1 MGKQYE
7 MAFQIG
13 AKVQGSFG
21 SAFKSAASSVQG
33 LQSTINEL
41 NKKQSD
47 ITSYQKTQ
55 AALESTRSKLKL
67 YEQQLENM
75 KAAIEGNENA
85 TYQEQ
90 NAMLAKA
97 KAVDDLKA
105 KQEGLE
111 KKLQSTGQALQEE
124 GVNLDNLENES
135 KQAAQEVEGLRNE
148 QEALSES
155 SGNAAQGI
163 MELVSAVGAM
173 KILGDIADAFKE
185 CAESAIA
192 FESSMASVKRTVG
205 GSDSFITQLGEDF
218 KDLSTQIPITTEELA
233 QIASTAGQLGIEQGK
248 VEKFTEVMAKLA
260 TTTDL
265 TADEA
270 ATMLA
275 QFANVTGVDD
285 YERLGSTIA
294 ELGDS
299 TATTAS
305 KVVEMSQG
313 MAAAASVAGFSP
325 TDIMAIAAAVGS
337 LGIEAQAGST
347 SMSQLISTLYKAT
360 ETGEKLE
367 DFASVA
373 GMSADQFKKSWGD
386 DAAGTLEKFISG
398 LNDVERNGKSAI
410 VILDDLGINNVRQ
423 QKAILGLANAEG
435 LLGRT
440 ITQANSA
447 WTQNTALNAKAAV
460 MYETTEAKLTMMNNS
475 VDNVKTAIGDAFTPV
490 IGAAADALTGMLG
503 PVADFIEQNPALVQG
518 LGTAIAVI
526 GGLTAAVVGYTAV
539 AKIATAVSAALS
551 ASMAHFLLIGA
562 GIAAVVGLFTGLASA
577 LSGSQQS
584 MQQLDEEF
592 DTMNATF
599 AENQNIVDL
608 CEKYKQLSGDASSFV
623 DSTKKLEEFPDI
635 DISLTATPVENVE
648 STDFMVGGDTDVT
661 LNPDVDEKLESD
673 DLVDAD
679 AKTVDITP
687 EAANQLDPQEMVQ
700 KKGVTIT
707 AKEPDSTHKLNA
719 NVFVN
724 GNEVQFEA
732 QWSNRQEMM
741 DDIAAFKK
749 SATEAK
755 TDLEEAKTKVEELT
769 EKKNQLIARIANA
782 GTKDELSTLKDQL
795 ADVSTELFTQEGKV
809 NLLKTAYDDAA
820 GKYVICAQAAQT
832 LSEKDAELAGIL
844 NALGIS
850 TDSSTGSIE
859 EQTAAIMK
867 QIEAKE
873 ALAKA
878 NIAQTRA
885 DIYGNIDK
893 QAKTYAKTIRDT
905 AEVQE
910 QYNAAVAK
918 GEVTQKLAGKSA
930 EEITEYYQGLLRTLD
945 EMEEAEGFS
954 PDVEGY
960 QEAIKEANELYNI
973 LALMDDDWSELA
985 DGTVDWADSFEWAS
999 NNLDGWN
1006 QMVAQINE
1014 DIARYG
1020 KIIGD
1025 ADSQTTLFLD
1035 NLVEG
1040 ISTGAVSIDE
1050 VETLLT
1056 AAFANEENGA
1066 TLLAEAMEYV
1076 RAKTEAAAAAQQQMA
1091 DEADG
1096 QAIVDKTQP
1105 IIARM
1110 NELAEAY
1117 NAAYDAAYNSING
1130 QFELFEKVELPKQS
1144 ENAQAAVDDMI
1155 ASLNSQTAYMDQYA
1169 TNLQKASAMGIDD
1182 GLIKKLSD
1190 GSTESA
1196 QILADIVAGGSTKI
1210 DELNAAFGK
1219 VEEGKAKF
1227 ANTVADM
1234 ETDFS
1239 SQMEKLR
1246 ADLDSAVEEMN
1257 QTQYAAETG
1266 AATVKAF
1273 ADAAAGNTAL
1283 VDAAFAK
1290 VAAAAQRR
1298 LAAGLKL
1305 PGFAGGTDNAPE
1317 GFAVVGEH
1325 GPELVYLNGGEK
1337 ILDAGET
1344 QQVMSSNAI
1353 SAESGRS
1360 GESGGGVVIEFKPQ
1374 YNITG
1379 SMNADEL
1386 YAVLEEHDAN
1396 MRGQLE
1402 DILQDIDTDKYRREY
1417 A

>member
-55 AALESTRSKLKL
+55 QALEKTRDKLKL

-111 KKLQSTGQALQEE
+111 KKLQSTGEALQEE

-373 GMSADQFKKSWGD
+373 GMSADQFKKSWGE
-386 DAAGTLEKFISG
+386 DAAGTMEKFISG

-447 WTQNTALNAKAAV
+447 WNQNTALNAKAAV

-635 DISLTATPVENVE
+635 DISLTATPVEDVE

-687 EAANQLDPQEMVQ
+687 EAANQLDPQDMV
-700 KKGVTIT
+700 KAKGVTIT
-707 AKEPDSTHKLNA
+707 AKEPDDTHKLSA
-719 NVFVN
+719 DVFVN
-724 GNEVQFEA
+724 GKKVQFEA
-732 QWSNRQEMM
+732 EWENREAMLK
-741 DDIAAFKK
+741 DIEAFKK
-749 SATEAK
+749 SATDAK

-795 ADVSTELFTQEGKV
+795 ADVSTELFMQEGKV

-873 ALAKA
+873 TLAKA

-885 DIYGNIDK
+885 DIYGNINE
-893 QAKTYAKTIRDT
+893 QAKQYAKTMRET
-905 AEVQE
+905 AEAQDHFDR
-910 QYNAAVAK
+910 AVADSD
-918 GEVTQKLAGKSA
+918 VTNRYAAMSA
-930 EEITEYYQGLLRTLD
+930 EEISAHYKELLNTLD
-945 EMEEAEGFS
+945 EMEEKEGFS
-954 PDVEGY
+954 PDAESYKEVV
-960 QEAIKEANELYNI
+960 AEANELYNI
-973 LALMDDDWSELA
+973 LTGMPDDWSEYA
-985 DGTVDWADSFEWAS
+985 DGMTDWADCFEYVAG
-999 NNLDGWN
+999 NAENWN
-1006 QMVAQINE
+1006 QIIADINE
-1014 DIARYG
+1014 DIATYG
-1020 KIIGD
+1020 KIVGD

-1040 ISTGAVSIDE
+1040 INTGAVSIDE

-1239 SQMEKLR
+1239 SQMEKMK
-1246 ADLDSAVEEMN
+1246 AELDSAVEEMN
-1257 QTQYAAETG
+1257 QTEYAAETG

-1353 SAESGRS
+1353 SAESGGS
-1360 GESGGGVVIEFKPQ
+1360 GGSGGGVVIEFKPQ

-1402 DILQDIDTDKYRREY
+1402 DILHDIDTDKYRREY

>member
-1 MGKQYE
+1 MRAATEKLAQRRTAQAQEYRQRRE
-7 MAFQIG
+7 TVYAQLPQVAAIHRQLRQTV
-13 AKVQGSFG
+13 A
-21 SAFKSAASSVQG
+21 SAAVAAFRSGGDPVPALKALEAKNLSLQKEAEKLLKSKGYPADYLDEKPLCPLCKDSGWVG
-33 LQSTINEL
+33 AAMCGCLQSLCTEEQNKQLSSLLDLQGQSFDVFRLDYYGGAYSSDRAAMQTVYTTCKGYAEQFATFPIRNLLMSGPPGVGKTFLSACIARSVSGQGFSVVYDTTINVF
-41 NKKQSD
+41 S
-47 ITSYQKTQ
+47 
-55 AALESTRSKLKL
+55 R
-67 YEQQLENM
+67 
-75 KAAIEGNENA
+75 
-85 TYQEQ
+85 
-90 NAMLAKA
+90 
-97 KAVDDLKA
+97 
-105 KQEGLE
+105 
-111 KKLQSTGQALQEE
+111 
-124 GVNLDNLENES
+124 
-135 KQAAQEVEGLRNE
+135 
-148 QEALSES
+148 
-155 SGNAAQGI
+155 
-163 MELVSAVGAM
+163 
-173 KILGDIADAFKE
+173 F
-185 CAESAIA
+185 
-192 FESSMASVKRTVG
+192 
-205 GSDSFITQLGEDF
+205 
-218 KDLSTQIPITTEELA
+218 
-233 QIASTAGQLGIEQGK
+233 
-248 VEKFTEVMAKLA
+248 
-260 TTTDL
+260 
-265 TADEA
+265 EA
-270 ATMLA
+270 AHFTR
-275 QFANVTGVDD
+275 D
-285 YERLGSTIA
+285 E
-294 ELGDS
+294 E
-299 TATTAS
+299 
-305 KVVEMSQG
+305 SQ
-313 MAAAASVAGFSP
+313 V
-325 TDIMAIAAAVGS
+325 
-337 LGIEAQAGST
+337 
-347 SMSQLISTLYKAT
+347 YKRRY
-360 ETGEKLE
+360 LRC
-367 DFASVA
+367 D
-373 GMSADQFKKSWGD
+373 
-386 DAAGTLEKFISG
+386 L
-398 LNDVERNGKSAI
+398 L
-410 VILDDLGINNVRQ
+410 ILDDLGINNVRQ

-635 DISLTATPVENVE
+635 DISLTATPVEDVE

-687 EAANQLDPQEMVQ
+687 EAANQLDPQDMV
-700 KKGVTIT
+700 KAKGVTIT
-707 AKEPDSTHKLNA
+707 AKEPDDTHKLSA
-719 NVFVN
+719 DVFVN
-724 GNEVQFEA
+724 GKKVQFEA
-732 QWSNRQEMM
+732 EWENREAMLK
-741 DDIAAFKK
+741 DIEAFKK
-749 SATEAK
+749 SATDAK

-795 ADVSTELFTQEGKV
+795 ADVSTELFMQEGKV
-809 NLLKTAYDDAA
+809 NLLETAYDDAA

-873 ALAKA
+873 TLAKA

-885 DIYGNIDK
+885 DIYGNINE
-893 QAKTYAKTIRDT
+893 QAKQYAKTMRET
-905 AEVQE
+905 AEAQDHFDR
-910 QYNAAVAK
+910 AVADSD
-918 GEVTQKLAGKSA
+918 VTNRYAAMSA
-930 EEITEYYQGLLRTLD
+930 EEISAHYKELLNTLD
-945 EMEEAEGFS
+945 EMEEKEGFS
-954 PDVEGY
+954 PDAESYKEVV
-960 QEAIKEANELYNI
+960 AEANELYNI
-973 LALMDDDWSELA
+973 LTGMPDDWSEYA
-985 DGTVDWADSFEWAS
+985 DGMTDWADCFEYVAG
-999 NNLDGWN
+999 NAENWN
-1006 QMVAQINE
+1006 QIIADINE
-1014 DIARYG
+1014 DIATYG
-1020 KIIGD
+1020 KIVGD

-1040 ISTGAVSIDE
+1040 INTGAVSIDE

-1056 AAFANEENGA
+1056 AAFANEKNGA

-1239 SQMEKLR
+1239 SQMEKMK
-1246 ADLDSAVEEMN
+1246 AELDSAVEEMN
-1257 QTQYAAETG
+1257 QTEYAAETG

-1353 SAESGRS
+1353 SAESGGS
-1360 GESGGGVVIEFKPQ
+1360 GGSGGGVVIEFKPQ

-1386 YAVLEEHDAN
+1386 YTVLEEHDAN

-1402 DILQDIDTDKYRREY
+1402 DILHDIDTDKYRREY
-1417 A
+1417 V